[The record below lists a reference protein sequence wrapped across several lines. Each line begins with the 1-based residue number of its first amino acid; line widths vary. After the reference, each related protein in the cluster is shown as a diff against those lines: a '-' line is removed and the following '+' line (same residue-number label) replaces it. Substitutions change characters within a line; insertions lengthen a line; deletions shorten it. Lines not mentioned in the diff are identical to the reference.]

1 MWEQLEYMEFC
12 DFGKEPTERIRI
24 HKWTN
29 MNDNEVGVCY
39 RLSDQEEQ
47 ADDSFYRQLEVAS
60 CSQALVLLGH
70 FIHLIICWR
79 NSRAEHK
86 WSRSFLESIKKNFL
100 VEMTEDPTRRC
111 ALLYLVLTNKKK
123 LVVVW
128 KLVAVFNKS
137 IYKALS
143 RVIFPSE

>member
-1 MWEQLEYMEFC
+1 MEFC

-29 MNDNEVGVCY
+29 MDDNEVGVCY

-86 WSRSFLESIKKNFL
+86 
-100 VEMTEDPTRRC
+100 
-111 ALLYLVLTNKKK
+111 
-123 LVVVW
+123 
-128 KLVAVFNKS
+128 
-137 IYKALS
+137 
-143 RVIFPSE
+143 